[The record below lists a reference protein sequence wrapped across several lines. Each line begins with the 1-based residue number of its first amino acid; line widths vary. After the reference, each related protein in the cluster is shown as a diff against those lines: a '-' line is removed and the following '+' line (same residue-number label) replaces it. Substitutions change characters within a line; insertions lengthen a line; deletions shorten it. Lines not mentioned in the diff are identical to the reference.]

1 MLRTT
6 THPVAH
12 THRGKSTI
20 TGLGWRAQD
29 ASPPTVPPPNTLS
42 GENQAAKTSLSK
54 PMGGRF
60 EKSRLDRSTNRAPI
74 SGRTIVPLTEQL
86 VRTQGLPAAKTTR
99 IEDETP
105 TKRVLVEAHTSRRTV
120 QIKCCGQ
127 WISCDQFT
135 TLCDNCGAGYDHA
148 GQRLKPRYQWSDAR

>member
-60 EKSRLDRSTNRAPI
+60 EKSRL
-74 SGRTIVPLTEQL
+74 GRVDGFNQHQPACKTDDGGVADVGLFAAHGDAFEPLEL
-86 VRTQGLPAAKTTR
+86 ADGL
-99 IEDETP
+99 
-105 TKRVLVEAHTSRRTV
+105 
-120 QIKCCGQ
+120 
-127 WISCDQFT
+127 F
-135 TLCDNCGAGYDHA
+135 
-148 GQRLKPRYQWSDAR
+148 DARPEFI

>member
-60 EKSRLDRSTNRAPI
+60 EKSRLT
-74 SGRTIVPLTEQL
+74 
-86 VRTQGLPAAKTTR
+86 LPAR
-99 IEDETP
+99 F
-105 TKRVLVEAHTSRRTV
+105 LVPYQMSAS
-120 QIKCCGQ
+120 
-127 WISCDQFT
+127 
-135 TLCDNCGAGYDHA
+135 HA
-148 GQRLKPRYQWSDAR
+148 SAS

>member
-60 EKSRLDRSTNRAPI
+60 EKSRLNRMKDIQTRVEALLNDPQ
-74 SGRTIVPLTEQL
+74 SALVLTG
-86 VRTQGLPAAKTTR
+86 QGNTAKSVMAR
-99 IEDETP
+99 IG
-105 TKRVLVEAHTSRRTV
+105 LVEGVMS
-120 QIKCCGQ
+120 GQ
-127 WISCDQFT
+127 S
-135 TLCDNCGAGYDHA
+135 
-148 GQRLKPRYQWSDAR
+148 